1 MKKIGIA
8 FCGSF
13 CTTNKVIEQCIHLK
27 NSGYDLTPIF
37 SENVNLT
44 DTRFGSSDDI
54 KRKII
59 DVCGNQPITNIVMA
73 ERIGPDSL
81 FDVLV
86 LAPCTGNTLAKL
98 ACGITDNTVTMATKS
113 HLRNLS
119 PVVVA
124 LSTNDGLSASAQN
137 IAKILNRKHYFF
149 VPFAQDDHVKKPNSL
164 VCDLNLLDKTIENAL
179 CSKQIQPIICSF

>member
-13 CTTNKVIEQCIHLK
+13 CTTNAVTEQCIHLK
-27 NSGYDLTPIF
+27 KLGYDVTPIF
-37 SENVNLT
+37 SEHVNFI
-44 DTRFGSSDDI
+44 DTRFGESKEI
-54 KRKII
+54 TEKII
-59 DVCGNQPITNIVMA
+59 SICENQPITDITTA
-73 ERIGPDSL
+73 ERIGPERL

-119 PVVVA
+119 PVVIA
-124 LSTNDGLSASAQN
+124 LSTNDGLSGSAKN
-137 IAKILNRKHYFF
+137 IATILNRKNYFF
-149 VPFAQDDHVKKPNSL
+149 VPFTQDDPINKPNSL
-164 VCDLNLLDKTIENAL
+164 VCDLKLLDKTIENAL
-179 CSKQIQPIICSF
+179 SGKQIQPIICSF

>member
-13 CTTNKVIEQCIHLK
+13 CTTNAVIEQCIHLK
-27 NSGYDLTPIF
+27 KLGYEITPIF
-37 SENVNLT
+37 SEHVNFI
-44 DTRFGSSDDI
+44 DTRFGNSDDI
-54 KRKII
+54 KSKII
-59 DVCGNQPITNIVMA
+59 DICEHEPITNIVMA
-73 ERIGPDSL
+73 ERIGPENL

-119 PVVVA
+119 PVVIA

-137 IAKILNRKHYFF
+137 IATILNRKNYFF
-149 VPFAQDDHVKKPNSL
+149 VPFTQDDPIKKPNSL
-164 VCDLNLLDKTIENAL
+164 VCDLKLLDKTIENAL
-179 CSKQIQPIICSF
+179 SSKQIQPIIFS